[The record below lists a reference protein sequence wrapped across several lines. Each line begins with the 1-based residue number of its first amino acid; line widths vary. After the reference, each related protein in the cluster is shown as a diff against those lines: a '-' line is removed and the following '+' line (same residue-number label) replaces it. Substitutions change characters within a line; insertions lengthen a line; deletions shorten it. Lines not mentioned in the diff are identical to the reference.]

1 MSSLQLSAVN
11 IKHNFRVSIFF
22 LEKNIIFLC
31 SDGKKVD
38 FGPVLRHCQSLV
50 VIFSIPKAAG
60 CV

>member
-11 IKHNFRVSIFF
+11 IKHKFRVSIF

-38 FGPVLRHCQSLV
+38 FCPVVLRHSQSLV